1 MKKGFWEKFDDFTE
15 DHMMAIS
22 FVWPL
27 IVVVVIDVF
36 FALFDK

>member
-27 IVVVVIDVF
+27 IVCLVVPFLIW
-36 FALFDK
+36 LFMR

>member
-22 FVWPL
+22 FIWPI
-27 IVVVVIDVF
+27 IVVLLGHLVSW
-36 FALFDK
+36 LFSK